1 MARKTVPAKRAK
13 KKAAAGAKRPAVVA
27 QRSSELDQ
35 VQRSLEGLSVAALR
49 EVIEF
54 ATDLIEQKTEGVK
67 RSFIEEVTARAVS
80 LGLSV
85 TDLFSRS
92 TPPAAVK
99 KAAPVVKIA
108 GGKGTGATVKYR
120 GPNGEEWSGRGRPA
134 RWITELEAKGKKRA
148 DYAA

>member
-13 KKAAAGAKRPAVVA
+13 KKAAPAKRPAVVA

-35 VQRSLEGLSVAALR
+35 VQKSLEGLSVAALR
-49 EVIEF
+49 EVIES

-99 KAAPVVKIA
+99 KAAPVLKA
-108 GGKGTGATVKYR
+108 GGKRASPGAKYR
-120 GPNGEEWSGRGRPA
+120 NPETGEERSGRGRPA
-134 RWITELEAKGKKRA
+134 RWIVTAEAAGKKRESFA
-148 DYAA
+148 V